1 MCMMMADTFDRLGL
15 QGQYIVKVNNRK
27 ILDGVLEIIG
37 LGGDDNAGR
46 RLTVLR
52 ALDKYDRLGADGV
65 RLLLGPGRKDESG
78 DFTKGAGL
86 DPDQIGK
93 IERYLQVQ
101 GAHGAEKLVHL
112 EWINRGSTTGAEGIS
127 QLAQVLQLTD
137 QSGYRDRV
145 DFDQTVVR
153 GLEYYTGPVFEAELT
168 FPVVNDEGQT
178 VRFGSV
184 AGGGRY
190 DGLVGRFRPEPVPA
204 TGFSIGVSRLLSA
217 LQIVKSPIVAAGEE
231 RGPVVVLVMDR
242 DRIAD
247 YQRMVAQLREA
258 GIRAELYLGAAGMKA
273 QMKYA
278 DRRRAPCVVI
288 QGSQEREQGVVQIKD
303 LVEGSAKARDEAA
316 ASNAEYRAARLAQV
330 SVPEADL
337 VAAIRK
343 IFEGHGA

>member
-1 MCMMMADTFDRLGL
+1 
-15 QGQYIVKVNNRK
+15 
-27 ILDGVLEIIG
+27 
-37 LGGDDNAGR
+37 
-46 RLTVLR
+46 
-52 ALDKYDRLGADGV
+52 
-65 RLLLGPGRKDESG
+65 
-78 DFTKGAGL
+78 
-86 DPDQIGK
+86 
-93 IERYLQVQ
+93 
-101 GAHGAEKLVHL
+101 
-112 EWINRGSTTGAEGIS
+112 
-127 QLAQVLQLTD
+127 
-137 QSGYRDRV
+137 
-145 DFDQTVVR
+145 VVR

-168 FPVVNDEGQT
+168 FPVVNEEGQT

-258 GIRAELYLGAAGMKA
+258 GIKAELYLGSAGMKA

-337 VAAIRK
+337 VTAVRK